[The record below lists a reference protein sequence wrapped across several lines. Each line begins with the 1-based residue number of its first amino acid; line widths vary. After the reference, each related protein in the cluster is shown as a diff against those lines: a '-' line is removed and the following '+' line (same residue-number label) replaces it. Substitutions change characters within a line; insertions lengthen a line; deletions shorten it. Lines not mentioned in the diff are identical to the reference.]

1 MLFYGKNLN
10 LGFEVKRMM
19 ELEKRK
25 EKRKRMGLRSMMKMP
40 TGKEGVGLKKKNG
53 DNIANNDVNSKMM
66 MSKTIKYVK
75 IK

>member
-25 EKRKRMGLRSMMKMP
+25 RMGLRSMMKMSI
-40 TGKEGVGLKKKNG
+40 GKEGVGIKKKNG
-53 DNIANNDVNSKMM
+53 DNIANNDVNCKMT

>member
-19 ELEKRK
+19 EL